1 MSCSMGYICF
11 TFLCLSVKVFLYI
24 ASSLREQFPQII
36 TLDFF
41 DSGDSKTFF
50 PAIFESHINKNS
62 LIYHVGLQKPLRSY
76 ASITTSWLTF
86 MLQLL
91 WWYNSEW
98 QQLEQGFF
106 LDSCMKEDVCS
117 KGACVIMHVDNWV
130 LEVMIL
136 ELIEK
141 PKNDKSRNGVPLKNG
156 MLDISFLQKTFWSMI
171 DKKINNRRMHKK
183 ASPACCYQ

>member
-24 ASSLREQFPQII
+24 ASSLREQFSQII
-36 TLDFF
+36 TIDVF

-98 QQLEQGFF
+98 QQLEKGFF

-117 KGACVIMHVDNWV
+117 KGACVITHVDNWV

-141 PKNDKSRNGVPLKNG
+141 PKNDKSRIGVPLKNG
-156 MLDISFLQKTFWSMI
+156 MLDISFLKKTFWSMI
-171 DKKINNRRMHKK
+171 DKKINNRRN
-183 ASPACCYQ
+183 A